1 MKRLIL
7 SRHGSTDLM
16 NRVLCGRKGGVHLN
30 GRGLCEADN
39 LARRLASRLQAST
52 IVTSP
57 MERAIETAAPL
68 AQLLRA
74 NMSISEAFNE
84 CDFGDWTGLTFEAL
98 DSRLD
103 WRIFNEQRCC
113 AKAPSGESLSDV
125 QSRAVRAV
133 NELLA
138 RSHEPDSIV
147 FTHADVIRS
156 VVCFFT
162 GTPLSLYMRYSAEP
176 ASPTVFECADGT
188 LRLLTRH
195 LG

>member
-7 SRHGSTDLM
+7 TRHGSTDLM
-16 NRVLCGRKGGVHLN
+16 TRVLYGRKSGVHLN
-30 GRGLCEADN
+30 DRGLCEAEN
-39 LARRLASRLQAST
+39 LARRLASRLQTST

-68 AQLLRA
+68 VQLLGA
-74 NMSISEAFNE
+74 DLSISEAFNE

-98 DSRLD
+98 DSRHD
-103 WRIFNEQRCC
+103 WRSFNEQRCC

-125 QSRAVRAV
+125 QRRAVRAV
-133 NELLA
+133 KELVE
-138 RSHEPDSIV
+138 RSYEPDSVV

-162 GTPLSLYMRYSAEP
+162 GTPLNFYMRYSAEP
-176 ASPTVFECADGT
+176 ASLTIFESADGT
-188 LRLLTRH
+188 LRLLTDR
-195 LG
+195 LD